1 MVDDLESKFHSR
13 SSPIPFPDR
22 DSVQNPTADVIYDT
36 CSVTSHPNTFQSD
49 FSESSESDSEAQ
61 NMVICY
67 PTYKL
72 SSPDVS
78 DLAPSEYDG
87 FSDYDD
93 EPGVNSPFPN
103 DAIVLEFLLEEI
115 RRMIPGG
122 DQFEFDPT
130 FLEELD
136 SRLLLTPTDVF
147 DELCWSEISQSLPPR
162 VDSKLSPDVHLD
174 FENESVDVGEELYK
188 VRLLLD
194 DGVAT
199 FLCSSCNVNRKQR
212 RFCHWRKRC
221 VVGRQVCQDMST
233 WSLTKAFIERYSP
246 TPCDHGCRTIHSVK

>member
-36 CSVTSHPNTFQSD
+36 CSVTSQPTLQSD

-61 NMVICY
+61 NMVIYPGY

-93 EPGVNSPFPN
+93 EPDSSFPN
-103 DAIVLEFLLEEI
+103 DTIVLDFLLEEI

-147 DELCWSEISQSLPPR
+147 DELCWSEISQSSSPR
-162 VDSKLSPDVHLD
+162 VDSKQSPDVHLD
-174 FENESVDVGEELYK
+174 FENESVDVREELYK
-188 VRLLLD
+188 VRLLLMI
-194 DGVAT
+194 GLLLSFVHRAT
-199 FLCSSCNVNRKQR
+199 
-212 RFCHWRKRC
+212 
-221 VVGRQVCQDMST
+221 
-233 WSLTKAFIERYSP
+233 
-246 TPCDHGCRTIHSVK
+246 